1 MSRDPTPPPHTETAE
16 EEEASH
22 GPSADLGAG
31 ADAALGAT
39 VTPQLE
45 NVIGWRVRARA
56 REIGLSSAEL
66 AKRVGLSRAMVSK
79 IENAQVSPSLATI
92 SRLASAL
99 EIPVTSLF
107 QGFDEERDAL
117 YTRAGAGP
125 ELSRP
130 GTQTGHLYQLLGSM
144 RGPAKRMEPMLVTL
158 TSEREVFP
166 LYQHPGTEFLYMLEG
181 QMDYGYG
188 GASYELTPGDSLQF
202 DGHVAHGPLR
212 LMSLPARFISVTAYG
227 QPPAFVT
234 SGHAD

>member
-1 MSRDPTPPPHTETAE
+1 MSRDPVQRPGAE
-16 EEEASH
+16 DEDTSR
-22 GPSADLGAG
+22 GPSADLGADTG
-31 ADAALGAT
+31 PALAAT
-39 VTPQLE
+39 VVPQLE
-45 NVIGWRVRARA
+45 NVIGWRVRTRA

-92 SRLASAL
+92 SRLANAL

-130 GTQTGHLYQLLGSM
+130 GTQTGHRYQLLGSM

-166 LYQHPGTEFLYMLEG
+166 LYQHPGTEFLFMLEG

-188 GASYELTPGDSLQF
+188 GAAYELTPGDSLQF
-202 DGHVAHGPLR
+202 DGQVAHGPLR
-212 LMSLPARFISVTAYG
+212 LTSLPARFLSVTAYG
-227 QPPAFVT
+227 QPPASVT
-234 SGHAD
+234 SAHAD